1 MLRRRRVRVRA
12 VSGGGAAWTAVLWLV
27 TAAMAGLGYV
37 QLSVRVRALARQVAA
52 AEETLARQRQFRLN
66 EEGRWAQ
73 LCALKPVRAAL
84 QQFGIAMDWAG
95 SERMVYLVREVA
107 PTEPVASDESR
118 LARARWEP

>member
-1 MLRRRRVRVRA
+1 MLSRRRARVRA
-12 VSGGGAAWTAVLWLV
+12 APQGGAALGVVLWLV
-27 TAAMAGLGYV
+27 AAAAAGLGYV
-37 QLSVRVRALARQVAA
+37 QLSVRVRALAREVAA
-52 AEETLARQRQFRLN
+52 AEEALVRQRQFRLN

-107 PTEPVASDESR
+107 APAPAATGETRWARVRREP
-118 LARARWEP
+118 